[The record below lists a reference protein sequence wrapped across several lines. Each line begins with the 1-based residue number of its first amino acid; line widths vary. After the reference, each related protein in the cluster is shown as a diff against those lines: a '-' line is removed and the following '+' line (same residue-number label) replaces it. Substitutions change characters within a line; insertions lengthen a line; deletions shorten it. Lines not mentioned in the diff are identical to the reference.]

1 MTNSVKYS
9 FLIWINCKLVRFL
22 KAILIG
28 SRSNCGSNCGN
39 KQILKKAVDYWTSL
53 PFQKPKTT
61 SGTKTEK
68 PLVFFTKTENQMLKN
83 EKSANRNDHQNRKT
97 EVFCNKNRKTDLKNS
112 QNRKTENPNAPLN
125 TEKYFLVTVNN
136 FTNSTNMSR
145 MNDRI

>member
-1 MTNSVKYS
+1 
-9 FLIWINCKLVRFL
+9 
-22 KAILIG
+22 
-28 SRSNCGSNCGN
+28 
-39 KQILKKAVDYWTSL
+39 
-53 PFQKPKTT
+53 
-61 SGTKTEK
+61 
-68 PLVFFTKTENQMLKN
+68 MLKN
-83 EKSANRNDHQNRKT
+83 EKSANRNDYQNRKT